1 MPVKPNECATHWIS
15 ARSFD
20 GAPGSGDFIEVV
32 DLGNGR
38 RGVLVGDIAGRG
50 NSASSAA
57 NTLTSYS
64 RTLLFQETLP
74 CDVLRASDEFF
85 GRFLA
90 CERTPFAS
98 LFVAYIDEP
107 SLTIRYASAG
117 HETALLVEKNGRHRH
132 LEYTGGLLGI
142 KAGLPYGDG
151 FIAGSADESL
161 VIVSDG
167 ITDARPPDR
176 DAHFFGSSGV
186 LRAFVA
192 ASGADDP
199 ARSILHAANVH
210 ANGRLVDD
218 SSVLVAYLDGAQSC

>member
-1 MPVKPNECATHWIS
+1 MPVKTNERATHWIS

-50 NSASSAA
+50 AGASSAA
-57 NTLTSYS
+57 NTLHSYS
-64 RTLLFQETLP
+64 RTLLFQETPP

-98 LFVAYIDEP
+98 LFVGYIDEP

-117 HETALLVEKNGRHRH
+117 HETALLIKKSGRHRH

-151 FIAGSADESL
+151 FVACNADESL

-167 ITDARPPDR
+167 VTDARPPDI
-176 DAHFFGSSGV
+176 DAQFFGSSGV

-192 ASGADDP
+192 ASGTENP

-210 ANGRLVDD
+210 ASGRLVDD
-218 SSVLVAYLDGAQSC
+218 SSVLVANLDGAF